1 MHVVDICVGSQVEV
15 VGVVPNNDSGSV
27 VSPIASTYF
36 IDDRVAGNFTAPPLR
51 TEQDYVVFFRSAT
64 LNAGPHTL
72 EIEVTNATDDFP
84 FILDYIKFVPPAPT
98 RTLSPLSL
106 TTSSSSSSTPPL
118 SQSTAKVSSPDTGT
132 TTRPVFSTSK
142 VGITTVITPPTSETM
157 STSVLSA
164 SDTTVPMSDAASG
177 DTSESTHTG
186 AVVGLVIGV
195 MVALGIALSALFR
208 WKRKRRSSGGENKAV
223 EKGTRDM
230 FLYTDT
236 IF

>member
-1 MHVVDICVGSQVEV
+1 M
-15 VGVVPNNDSGSV
+15 GVVPNNDSGSV
-27 VSPIASTYF
+27 VSPIVSTYF
-36 IDDRVAGNFTAPPLR
+36 IDNEVAGNHSALPLQ
-51 TEQDYVVFFRSAT
+51 TEQDNILFFRSAN
-64 LNAGPHTL
+64 LGPGAHTL
-72 EIEVTNATDDFP
+72 EIYVTNATDDFP

-98 RTLSPLSL
+98 RTLSPLPS
-106 TTSSSSSSTPPL
+106 TTSSSPSSTPSH
-118 SQSTAKVSSPDTGT
+118 SQSTVKVSSLDTGT
-132 TTRPVFSTSK
+132 TTEPVLSAPK
-142 VGITTVITPPTSETM
+142 VGITTVITPPTLEPT
-157 STSVLSA
+157 STNVLSA
-164 SDTTVPMSDAASG
+164 SDTTIPTSDAASG
-177 DTSESTHTG
+177 DTSESAHIG